1 MKARYRDR
9 IVLRSPV
16 TFSSGSLIG
25 EGQVLDLTAPGCLIE
40 SPVAVSKGQYLQL
53 KLILPVLKSPLSVDL
68 AAVRWTNERR
78 FGVEFIKMDESERR
92 LLDRFM
98 AHHLFSPKQR
108 NRFSEPGGQNWHL
121 KTYSLKPISST

>member
-78 FGVEFIKMDESERR
+78 FGVEFIKNGRVRAAS
-92 LLDRFM
+92 
-98 AHHLFSPKQR
+98 A
-108 NRFSEPGGQNWHL
+108 G
-121 KTYSLKPISST
+121 PIHGA